1 MAHAVDVPQ
10 NTMLADMDEAL
21 RQLLLTE
28 LRRQRF
34 DGAAVSFEAPTGQW
48 SSGLSAPTINVFLY
62 DLREAAEQPGDTW
75 REHRANGS
83 ARLERPPLRLD
94 CTYAITA
101 WARAVEDEHRLLS
114 QVLAI
119 LLAHQ
124 RLPAELLGER
134 LAPPG
139 EHRPILGRVGQPKGD
154 GKAEFWSA
162 IGGQYKVSLDYVVTL
177 PCDPGVTYARG
188 PEVRSHGIEVTDRAR
203 SGRVREERRT
213 GPGTDG
219 SGSPPA

>member
-1 MAHAVDVPQ
+1 VAHAVDVPQ

-21 RQLLLTE
+21 RQLLLKE
-28 LRRQRF
+28 LARQRF

-48 SSGLSAPTINVFLY
+48 AAGLSAPTVNVFLY
-62 DLREAAEQPGDTW
+62 DLREAREQPGDTW
-75 REHRANGS
+75 RELRRNGA

-119 LLAHQ
+119 LLAYQ
-124 RLPAELLGER
+124 RLPPDLLGER

-139 EHRPILGRVGQPKGD
+139 HDRPILGRVGQPKGD

-177 PCDPGVTYARG
+177 PCDPGVTFSRG
-188 PEVRSHGIEVTDRAR
+188 PEVHDHAVAVEDRSRPGALRT
-203 SGRVREERRT
+203 ERRT
-213 GPGTDG
+213 GPGPNR
-219 SGSPPA
+219 SGSRPA

>member
-1 MAHAVDVPQ
+1 MARVVDVPQ

-21 RQLLLTE
+21 RRLLLAE
-28 LRRQRF
+28 LAKQRF

-62 DLREAAEQPGDTW
+62 DLREAAEKQGDTW
-75 REHRANGS
+75 REHRENGS

-124 RLPAELLGER
+124 RLPPELLGER
-134 LAPPG
+134 LSPPG
-139 EHRPILGRVGQPKGD
+139 EDRAVLGRVGQPKGD

-177 PCDPGVTYARG
+177 PVDPGVTYTRG
-188 PEVRSHGIEVTDRAR
+188 PEVATREVALTDMTRP
-203 SGRVREERRT
+203 GRVREARRA
-213 GPGTDG
+213 GA
-219 SGSPPA
+219 SGKPTA